1 MAVGEAQRVEQG
13 VRRDLGFVVVVT
25 SDVLGAAGGDEE
37 EKREGER
44 SVAAGYGHRWS
55 LIFIF
60 MLFGDEMENSDDEM
74 MVDSRGRKIGIL
86 TRLR

>member
-1 MAVGEAQRVEQG
+1 V
-13 VRRDLGFVVVVT
+13 
-25 SDVLGAAGGDEE
+25 
-37 EKREGER
+37 
-44 SVAAGYGHRWS
+44 GHRWS

-74 MVDSRGRKIGIL
+74 MVDSRGREIWIL

>member
-1 MAVGEAQRVEQG
+1 
-13 VRRDLGFVVVVT
+13 
-25 SDVLGAAGGDEE
+25 
-37 EKREGER
+37 
-44 SVAAGYGHRWS
+44 
-55 LIFIF
+55 